1 MTLNK
6 PSSDGTPVR
15 LHDQDADE
23 REFEAF
29 ARAHDRLDIE
39 AAAWAARRRDG
50 LDPAGEAALQRW
62 LGTGPRH
69 RAAFEDMTA
78 MLDRVGRLPC
88 DAATLCPP
96 QRPASARVP
105 HRPEGEMGRRRR
117 PGLPQFFPR
126 AAVAALAFVVCAS
139 GLGWKWSL
147 TRPTFEH
154 AYATERGQQLS
165 LHLPDAVTLDGPGSL
180 LQLDTLSQADVRLYR
195 DRREV
200 RLQQGQAMFAVQSDP
215 QRPFQVRVGPL
226 QITVIGTRFS
236 ARHTASGLN
245 PGRTVIVVEE
255 GRVSVSRGD
264 RRIEL
269 GAGQMLVAD
278 GEGHL
283 APVAAPPDAVAPW
296 RNGRL
301 SFDQTPL
308 AEALAEFERYD
319 VTGVIVR
326 DPAVAKLPVGG
337 SYKVEHFERFVK
349 TLPKVLPVDIVQRDS
364 AMEIVA
370 R

>member
-1 MTLNK
+1 MPLNN
-6 PSSDGTPVR
+6 PSSDGTSTR

-29 ARAHDRLDIE
+29 ARAHERLDIE
-39 AAAWAARRRDG
+39 AAEWAARRRDG

-62 LGTGPRH
+62 LRTGPRH

-78 MLDRVGRLPC
+78 MLDRIGRLPR

-96 QRPASARVP
+96 QRSASAPGP
-105 HRPEGEMGRRRR
+105 HRADEEVGRRRW
-117 PGLPQFFPR
+117 PGLPQSFPR
-126 AAVAALAFVVCAS
+126 AAVAALAFVVCA
-139 GLGWKWSL
+139 GGRGWEWSQ

-165 LHLPDAVTLDGPGSL
+165 LHLPDAVTLDGLGSL
-180 LQLDTLSQADVRLYR
+180 LELDTLSQADVSLYR

-200 RLQQGQAMFAVQSDP
+200 RLQQGQAMFAVRSDP
-215 QRPFQVRVGPL
+215 QRPFHVWVGPL

-245 PGRTVIVVEE
+245 PGRTVVVVEE

-264 RRIEL
+264 RQIEL
-269 GAGQMLVAD
+269 GAGQMLVTD
-278 GEGHL
+278 DEGHL
-283 APVAAPPDAVAPW
+283 APATAPPDAVAPW

-308 AEALAEFERYD
+308 AEALAEFERYGH
-319 VTGVIVR
+319 TGAVVR
-326 DPAVAKLPVGG
+326 DPDVARLLVGG
-337 SYKVEHFERFVK
+337 SFKVQHFERFVK
-349 TLPKVLPVDIVQRDS
+349 TLPRVLPVDIVQRDDV
-364 AMEIVA
+364 MEIVA